1 MGDVV
6 FVDNFFARRHVVDI
20 IWAIEELLLRALL
33 HLPAEFP
40 TPELDYNASGF
51 IYGLGDLLIT
61 KGDIFVCRVVSSR
74 QASNTFQE
82 RKCTDLTRA
91 AQMSHRSACAV
102 HR

>member
-1 MGDVV
+1 
-6 FVDNFFARRHVVDI
+6 
-20 IWAIEELLLRALL
+20 
-33 HLPAEFP
+33 
-40 TPELDYNASGF
+40 
-51 IYGLGDLLIT
+51 LGDLLIT